1 MWTGVAGEIKSLWDL
16 MNCSYDKFIRTTDP
30 EHEAVVKKIFKKLY
44 DQGDIYK
51 SEYEGWYCTPCE
63 SFWTETPAERRL
75 LPRLRTAGEKNQKKK
90 PTSSG
95 MSKYQGPVDAIY

>member
-1 MWTGVAGEIKSLWDL
+1 MADAAGISPKEYVDGVAGEIKSLWDL

-51 SEYEGWYCTPCE
+51 SEYEGWYPLRKLLDRD
-63 SFWTETPAERRL
+63 PAERRL
-75 LPRLRTAGEKNQKKK
+75 LPRLRTAGEKNQEEE

-95 MSKYQGPVDAIY
+95 